1 MKNLLF
7 TIALLVSFN
16 SFGQTW
22 KYSEGGNAF
31 DGKYKTSVVTGVGTK
46 FPYKNPSLVINR
58 FEGKPI
64 NFYITEGGFFQEKT
78 GISVLWVFDSEPDK
92 LYSTYDFSISPDG
105 KILFFTEFNNPD
117 GSGKLKP
124 VDIIEKLTLANK
136 VTIRMSD
143 DYGSNDI
150 IFSLRG
156 STKAINFV
164 IPKKERQQMLD
175 SGLAERNLLSEVE
188 GKNQLILDALMNKAT
203 EEKFTSSSLSSLK
216 SRFEQDLGMGYNSGF
231 GTGTEKKYKSILL
244 EGELSDSMFSSYG
257 YVDVFY
263 ILDDDSKEK
272 IYGSWTVEMDAP
284 IFVRLKK
291 EELAKKEEK
300 EKEKERIS
308 LILEKYSNEQLKQDI
323 IKTISRFSRKGYS
336 KQGQFE
342 FSDVKGIMI
351 TIGGYKYKKF
361 WDCAL
366 EIQLTNNKVINTKIS
381 ISSLEITK
389 KMLKS
394 MGGKNMV
401 PF

>member
-216 SRFEQDLGMGYNSGF
+216 SRF
-231 GTGTEKKYKSILL
+231 
-244 EGELSDSMFSSYG
+244 
-257 YVDVFY
+257 
-263 ILDDDSKEK
+263 
-272 IYGSWTVEMDAP
+272 
-284 IFVRLKK
+284 
-291 EELAKKEEK
+291 
-300 EKEKERIS
+300 
-308 LILEKYSNEQLKQDI
+308 
-323 IKTISRFSRKGYS
+323 
-336 KQGQFE
+336 
-342 FSDVKGIMI
+342 
-351 TIGGYKYKKF
+351 
-361 WDCAL
+361 
-366 EIQLTNNKVINTKIS
+366 
-381 ISSLEITK
+381 
-389 KMLKS
+389 
-394 MGGKNMV
+394 
-401 PF
+401 

>member
-78 GISVLWVFDSEPDK
+78 GISVLWVFDNEPDK
-92 LYSTYDFSISPDG
+92 LYSTYDFSISADG

-117 GSGKLKP
+117 GSGKLKQ
-124 VDIIEKLTLANK
+124 VDIIDKLTLANK
-136 VTIRMSD
+136 VTVRMSD

-150 IFSLRG
+150 VFSLRG

-164 IPKKERQQMLD
+164 IPKEERQQMLD

-188 GKNQLILDALMNKAT
+188 GKNQLILDVLMNKAT

-342 FSDVKGIMI
+342 FSDVKGVMI
-351 TIGGYKYKKF
+351 TIGGYKNKKF
-361 WDCAL
+361 RDLSL
-366 EIQLTNNKVINTKIS
+366 EIQLKNNKVINTI
-381 ISSLEITK
+381 IFTSLEITK